1 MDKNFFGQIK
11 NKVFLANRNNLQA
24 SPTGY
29 GKITFLEKASRIT
42 GNIENGKDFHEK
54 VLKIK
59 VQSIKTSKQLSI
71 KRNLMKIKL
80 K

>member
-42 GNIENGKDFHEK
+42 GNGKDFHEK
-54 VLKIK
+54 ALKIK

>member
-1 MDKNFFGQIK
+1 MDKKNFDQIK
-11 NKVFLANRNNLQA
+11 NKVLMANKNNLQA

-29 GKITFLEKASRIT
+29 GKITFLEEASRVT
-42 GNIENGKDFHEK
+42 GNIENGKLFHEK
-54 VLKIK
+54 ALKIK
-59 VQSIKTSKQLSI
+59 VQSINTSKQLSI